1 MKHLLFIIF
10 ILISVKDFSQKKDT
24 IQYDT
29 TTVLS
34 FTEMQQIVNYMQIQS
49 SGKVDVKP
57 ETWNE
62 LIALLYKKT
71 SLTPKQKTK

>member
-1 MKHLLFIIF
+1 MKKVIFLLFIS
-10 ILISVKDFSQKKDT
+10 ISCFSQKKDT

-29 TTVLS
+29 LTTLS
-34 FTEMQQIVNYMQIQS
+34 YNEMQQIVTYMQLQ
-49 SGKVDVKP
+49 SGKTVDVKP

-71 SLTPKQKTK
+71 QLIPKPKK